1 MNTISL
7 PKTQHLVVFQE
18 VIRSGSIGSAAK
30 ELGLTQPAVSK
41 IINDVEAYF
50 GIELVVRKNT
60 GVTLTQ
66 AGQVMLSWSESI
78 TREMKN
84 MVDEMNSMT
93 SNAVVDVSFGFP
105 SLIAFTI
112 MSGMIK
118 KFKEV
123 FPNAQVSMYEA
134 QLSSFLP
141 AVRDGR
147 LDFAIGTLSDEM
159 KLHDLHVEPLF
170 ESEFVLVASKSRT
183 RTGITTLSALQN
195 EQWVLP
201 QTNMGYYSELLT
213 TLQKNGI
220 SSENI
225 VKTDSVVTIYNLVLN
240 ADFLTV
246 IPCDMTTP
254 FGSNQFITIP
264 VEEALPVARYAAV
277 WSKNY
282 RIKKA
287 ASILVELAKEYSSYN
302 CQRQKQLIEVD

>member
-123 FPNAQVSMYEA
+123 FPKAQVSMYEA

-141 AVRDGR
+141 AIRDGR

-159 KLHDLHVEPLF
+159 KLQDLHVEPLF
-170 ESEFVLVASKSRT
+170 ESEFILVASKSRT
-183 RTGITTLSALQN
+183 RTGITTLSALKN

-225 VKTDSVVTIYNLVLN
+225 VNTDSVVTIYNLVLN

-302 CQRQKQLIEVD
+302 CQRRKQLIEVD

>member
-1 MNTISL
+1 MNTITL

-84 MVDEMNSMT
+84 MVDEM
-93 SNAVVDVSFGFP
+93 
-105 SLIAFTI
+105 
-112 MSGMIK
+112 
-118 KFKEV
+118 
-123 FPNAQVSMYEA
+123 
-134 QLSSFLP
+134 
-141 AVRDGR
+141 
-147 LDFAIGTLSDEM
+147 

-170 ESEFVLVASKSRT
+170 ESDFILVASKSRT
-183 RTGITTLSALQN
+183 CTGITSLSALKN

-213 TLQKNGI
+213 TLQNNGI

-264 VEEALPVARYAAV
+264 VEETLPVARYAAV

-302 CQRQKQLIEVD
+302 CRRRRQLIEID

>member
-1 MNTISL
+1 MNTITL

-123 FPNAQVSMYEA
+123 FPKAQVSMYEA

-141 AVRDGR
+141 AIRDGR

-170 ESEFVLVASKSRT
+170 ESDFITVASKSRT
-183 RTGITTLSALQN
+183 CTGITSLSALKTN
-195 EQWVLP
+195 SGCCHKRIWGTTANFLP
-201 QTNMGYYSELLT
+201 RYRIMASA
-213 TLQKNGI
+213 
-220 SSENI
+220 
-225 VKTDSVVTIYNLVLN
+225 VKTSLI
-240 ADFLTV
+240 LT
-246 IPCDMTTP
+246 PSSP
-254 FGSNQFITIP
+254 FI
-264 VEEALPVARYAAV
+264 
-277 WSKNY
+277 
-282 RIKKA
+282 
-287 ASILVELAKEYSSYN
+287 ILFSM
-302 CQRQKQLIEVD
+302 LIS

>member
-1 MNTISL
+1 MNTITL

-93 SNAVVDVSFGFP
+93 GNAVVDVSFGFP

-123 FPNAQVSMYEA
+123 FPKAQVSMYEA

-170 ESEFVLVASKSRT
+170 ESEFVLVASNSRT
-183 RTGITTLSALQN
+183 CTGITTLKALKN

-264 VEEALPVARYAAV
+264 VEESLPVARYAAV

-302 CQRQKQLIEVD
+302 SHRRKQLIEID

>member
-1 MNTISL
+1 MNTITL

-123 FPNAQVSMYEA
+123 FPKAQVSMYEA

-159 KLHDLHVEPLF
+159 KLQDLHVEPLF
-170 ESEFVLVASKSRT
+170 ESEFILVASKSRT
-183 RTGITTLSALQN
+183 TGITSLSALKN

-213 TLQKNGI
+213 TLQNNGI

-246 IPCDMTTP
+246 IPCDMTAP
-254 FGSNQFITIP
+254 FGSDQFITIP

-302 CQRQKQLIEVD
+302 SCRRKQLIEID